1 MSGKIMEVY
10 IMNELEMQELL
21 TDALNFNDEENENNQ
36 IKSIKSFQDAIILT
50 SNKGLII
57 KMNDGSEFQITIIQ
71 SRKG

>member
-1 MSGKIMEVY
+1 
-10 IMNELEMQELL
+10 MNELEMQELL

-57 KMNDGSEFQITIIQ
+57 KMNDGSVFQITIIQ

>member
-1 MSGKIMEVY
+1 
-10 IMNELEMQELL
+10 MNELEMQELL